1 MKQQNQID
9 RREMLKTLTLM
20 TGYAITAGAAS
31 AFLSGCK
38 SDASSMPI
46 GSTTSVLTDDQIKTI
61 AAIVDRIIPKTDTP
75 GAVDAGVDQYI
86 SLAVNKFYT
95 AEDQKKFLEN
105 FARFDKLATDK
116 YKKTFAQLNDQNK
129 DDILKILAE
138 EWKKN
143 DKDPHIFKEIRDLTV
158 TGYCT
163 SEAGATQLLK
173 YDPIPGPYKGC
184 IDRAS
189 VGGVWAL

>member
-1 MKQQNQID
+1 MNQQNHID
-9 RREMLKTLTLM
+9 RREMLKALTLM
-20 TGYAITAGAAS
+20 TGYAITAGVAS

-38 SDASSMPI
+38 SDPTAAAQGGTASILS
-46 GSTTSVLTDDQIKTI
+46 DEQIKTI

-86 SLAVNKFYT
+86 SLAVNKFYK

-105 FARFDKLATDK
+105 FTRFDKLATDK
-116 YKKTFAQLNDQNK
+116 YKKTFVQLSDQNK

-143 DKDPHIFKEIRDLTV
+143 EKDPHIFKEIRDLTV

-184 IDRAS
+184 IDRTS